1 MLSNIVAENLRFD
14 VFPPWPSFLT
24 AFGLTLLLTPV
35 VRVLARRW
43 GCVSLP
49 RSERW
54 HRRPTPFLG
63 GAAFFP
69 GFFLSVLVFS
79 SSLSSLAPL
88 LVIAAQMF
96 LLGFYDDFR
105 HLNPTTK
112 LIGQI
117 ITAATAL
124 FCGYTFH
131 FFTWLPLDLL
141 LTAVWI
147 IGLTNALNLLDNMDG
162 LASGIAF
169 IAALYLGALFY
180 QDGDRQH
187 LLASL
192 SLAGAIAGFLC
203 YNFHPASIFM
213 GDGGS
218 LFLGAVLSLLTLH
231 TQGQASNIFSL
242 VAVPALILLVPI
254 FDVALVTFTRILRGQ
269 PVSQGGRDHSSHRLV
284 VLGLSEP
291 KAVLLLYLMAVI
303 AGGAALLIE
312 SFSYTLSFV
321 LIPLVLLIFALFT
334 AYLAQVELLDA
345 QRQREQAAKRK
356 LTAVLV
362 SLTYKRRLLEV
373 LLDLVLISFTYYLAF
388 VLRFDFS
395 LEANTTALY
404 LTSLPF
410 VLASTYSAFF
420 VCQVYRGVWR
430 HTDLEDLVR
439 FAWGVAGGTLLSAFL
454 LFVFFGFGH
463 YSRVV
468 LILYALLLFL
478 GGAGSRLSFRLFAL
492 MIDTSR
498 KKAVPVLIYGAGD
511 RGEVVVQ
518 ECWNNPALAYRPL
531 GFLDDDLRKQ
541 GRVLRGLPIL
551 GGAEQLAEV
560 LERKP
565 VQGLIVASPQMLVNG
580 SAEKVR
586 GLCREKNIW
595 IKQFQLSFVEE

>member
-1 MLSNIVAENLRFD
+1 
-14 VFPPWPSFLT
+14 
-24 AFGLTLLLTPV
+24 
-35 VRVLARRW
+35 
-43 GCVSLP
+43 
-49 RSERW
+49 
-54 HRRPTPFLG
+54 
-63 GAAFFP
+63 
-69 GFFLSVLVFS
+69 
-79 SSLSSLAPL
+79 
-88 LVIAAQMF
+88 
-96 LLGFYDDFR
+96 
-105 HLNPTTK
+105 
-112 LIGQI
+112 
-117 ITAATAL
+117 
-124 FCGYTFH
+124 
-131 FFTWLPLDLL
+131 
-141 LTAVWI
+141 
-147 IGLTNALNLLDNMDG
+147 
-162 LASGIAF
+162 
-169 IAALYLGALFY
+169 
-180 QDGDRQH
+180 
-187 LLASL
+187 
-192 SLAGAIAGFLC
+192 
-203 YNFHPASIFM
+203 
-213 GDGGS
+213 
-218 LFLGAVLSLLTLH
+218 
-231 TQGQASNIFSL
+231 
-242 VAVPALILLVPI
+242 
-254 FDVALVTFTRILRGQ
+254 
-269 PVSQGGRDHSSHRLV
+269 
-284 VLGLSEP
+284 
-291 KAVLLLYLMAVI
+291 
-303 AGGAALLIE
+303 
-312 SFSYTLSFV
+312 
-321 LIPLVLLIFALFT
+321 
-334 AYLAQVELLDA
+334 
-345 QRQREQAAKRK
+345 
-356 LTAVLV
+356 
-362 SLTYKRRLLEV
+362 LEV